1 MSSFLFYCLLYNHSF
16 KTNPNTVTNLSKLLN
31 YIAPASLLYTL
42 SYEFQ
47 SMQAIAEKARDFFLL
62 PWSEQLLRTRTNGFV
77 SATDY
82 DELYNELKKSNYDAT
97 SKLIGKLS
105 KKQKLVLKLDYQ
117 EEIIAMENGQTTL
130 VSKSSEGASIA

>member
-1 MSSFLFYCLLYNHSF
+1 
-16 KTNPNTVTNLSKLLN
+16 
-31 YIAPASLLYTL
+31 
-42 SYEFQ
+42 
-47 SMQAIAEKARDFFLL
+47 MQAIAEKARDFFLL

-82 DELYNELKKSNYDAT
+82 DELYNELKQSNYDAT

-130 VSKSSEGASIA
+130 VSKYKAKERASRMEHCSYRHSDFYDLITL